1 MYHYH
6 NLNVLSTG
14 QSMWQDHRSFVIAIY
29 ILTTSIVIKG
39 TTASSEGTY
48 GRALSICKD
57 TNTSTVA

>member
-29 ILTTSIVIKG
+29 ILTTSIVKELLQVLKVHMVEHYPFAK
-39 TTASSEGTY
+39 TQTHPQ
-48 GRALSICKD
+48 
-57 TNTSTVA
+57 